1 MSDEFQGRNLGDD
14 DDDISDIVGLRID
27 EDKLAVASQVEVVED
42 ALIVITH
49 AYDHRGNPLIEESGP
64 SFRGFPGVSLRV
76 HWSDCVESV
85 ALSPIHGD
93 SSKIGGDRIPSGTKC
108 SVRSSV
114 VDEELL
120 AYAPCP
126 CGRGTLRAIFL
137 NPDPANSAVAA
148 ICDVWGCRRSRLVDE
163 WEILSEFVES
173 ESSAA

>member
-1 MSDEFQGRNLGDD
+1 MDAGGYV
-14 DDDISDIVGLRID
+14 DDISDIVGLRVD
-27 EDKLAVASQVEVVED
+27 EGKLAVSSQVEVVDD
-42 ALIVITH
+42 ALIVITS
-49 AYDHRGNPLIEESGP
+49 AYDHRGNPLIQDTGP

-76 HWSDCVESV
+76 RWSGHDASV

-93 SSKIGGDRIPSGTKC
+93 SSKIGGDNIPSGTKC
-108 SVRSSV
+108 SVRSSA
-114 VDEELL
+114 VDEELM

-126 CGRGTLRAIFL
+126 CGQGTLRAIFL